1 MPRWRDHRLTHT
13 GGVAARLDAMLSD
26 QAISRDQMTQRKKEI
41 AKEREALRLR
51 EQAWR
56 GSWGG
61 SAPLLPFL
69 PVPTASNSYLVVVAL
84 SVSAEGGRSP
94 HTSALKATLVT
105 GSRVLFGQTI
115 SAGSTPLRND
125 LR

>member
-1 MPRWRDHRLTHT
+1 MLFSASSLLQFEVSRGLGEVLLAPRGRVKERDVVSEFGPKPGPWCRDGETHRLTHT

-56 GSWGG
+56 DEVLKMEARSRR
-61 SAPLLPFL
+61 
-69 PVPTASNSYLVVVAL
+69 PVV
-84 SVSAEGGRSP
+84 
-94 HTSALKATLVT
+94 
-105 GSRVLFGQTI
+105 
-115 SAGSTPLRND
+115 
-125 LR
+125 